1 MKNLSDYRGLFYRE
15 KRPYWVIF
23 CEKGIGI
30 RKAAT
35 PGDVMEV
42 QDKKERLDDS
52 WNALLESESDLS
64 SGEYR
69 LVLQTSENA
78 GKGKIV
84 RDFVVG
90 TPSESSSVGK
100 TDRISAQGVG
110 GLNGIGGLQF
120 ITGLMG
126 ANQSEVNRYRD
137 TIQDLKIELV
147 EKKNEIERLKDAKK
161 VKKEDETIGSL
172 IKSVVKDHFP
182 KILDKISPSFA
193 PSVAIASVESP
204 NGEVDAADAGSKL
217 DFQKRFQAI
226 FADIEVLFPNENP
239 LDVME
244 TVLELAKESA
254 LVVGMVKEALAKKRK
269 K

>member
-137 TIQDLKIELV
+137 TIQD
-147 EKKNEIERLKDAKK
+147 AKK